1 MTFQLDL
8 TGEQLVQNASVLKDQ
23 VVFLTGGA
31 SGFGHD
37 TSIIAAENGAK
48 VFIVDLNK
56 TALDAFV
63 DELKAKGGQVEGYI
77 ADITKPEV
85 VRAAFDQCVKSFG
98 VPDVVYANAGVA
110 ANDKIDFD
118 DLGEQVQPWVDIT
131 LRINLGGLLT
141 TSAVAQDIWAENPRP
156 EGARKPRLVL
166 TASLGGFAPI
176 PGATA
181 YCASKHAT
189 VAYWK
194 ALSDALKAG
203 KMSGFECHAV
213 CPFFCATPILPRIT
227 LFLLAGLPFTPI
239 SMVSKTLIYAGI
251 GSQDQPPE
259 HKKLV
264 DAAGGMALL
273 LPDDGAATALAADDY
288 YAFSDRF
295 EAAFEARLA
304 RNQ

>member
-1 MTFQLDL
+1 M
-8 TGEQLVQNASVLKDQ
+8 
-23 VVFLTGGA
+23 
-31 SGFGHD
+31 
-37 TSIIAAENGAK
+37 
-48 VFIVDLNK
+48 
-56 TALDAFV
+56 
-63 DELKAKGGQVEGYI
+63 
-77 ADITKPEV
+77 
-85 VRAAFDQCVKSFG
+85 
-98 VPDVVYANAGVA
+98 
-110 ANDKIDFD
+110 
-118 DLGEQVQPWVDIT
+118 
-131 LRINLGGLLT
+131 
-141 TSAVAQDIWAENPRP
+141 
-156 EGARKPRLVL
+156 
-166 TASLGGFAPI
+166 
-176 PGATA
+176 
-181 YCASKHAT
+181 
-189 VAYWK
+189 
-194 ALSDALKAG
+194 
-203 KMSGFECHAV
+203 